1 MTQEIKWHRDELAKF
16 KDLEQQTKNELDE
29 KSVELHQLKTQ
40 FSVLQAQKDT
50 ENKDSKVVLEELRVS
65 GIWKFIIICF
75 KLISYNF

>member
-16 KDLEQQTKNELDE
+16 KDLEEQTKNELDE

-65 GIWKFIIICF
+65 GIWKFIIICL
-75 KLISYNF
+75 KQISYDF

>member
-16 KDLEQQTKNELDE
+16 KDLEEQTKNELDE

-65 GIWKFIIICF
+65 GNWKFIIICL

>member
-16 KDLEQQTKNELDE
+16 KDLEEQTKNELDE
-29 KSVELHQLKTQ
+29 RSVELHQLKTQ

-65 GIWKFIIICF
+65 GIWKFIIICL
-75 KLISYNF
+75 KQISYDF